1 MSAETDLGIVAF
13 SSAKQWKQWLAKNHA
28 RSNGIWLRLFKR
40 TAAVPTVPYDEAL
53 DEAICY
59 GWIDGQLKGYDEES
73 WLRKFTPRRPKSVW
87 SKRNRAHA
95 ERLMKAGRMRAAGF
109 KEIEAAQ
116 QNGRWKSAYD
126 PASTMVV
133 PDDFLRELAKNKRA
147 KAFFNTLNRANVY
160 AIAWRLQTAKTP
172 ETRQKRLITILAM
185 LAKGQMFHG

>member
-13 SSAKQWKQWLAKNHA
+13 SSAKQWTQWLAKNHA

-95 ERLMKAGRMRAAGF
+95 ERLIKTGRMRAAGF
-109 KEIEAAQ
+109 KEIEAAK

-185 LAKGQMFHG
+185 LAKGQKFHG